1 MRIKSEFT
9 EKEKTERTRR
19 ANAAILKGYPTI
31 AGFIREFRK
40 DYNPGEQNH
49 TVVKIINH
57 KNICRY
63 HEFCKKLRLDPFDLS
78 PLNEFTEN
86 RKVNLLEN
94 RILAMYCDLNRK
106 GRLRFFELLTDLW
119 SIEKYRRV

>member
-1 MRIKSEFT
+1 MKVKTEFT
-9 EKEKTERTRR
+9 EQDEKERIRR
-19 ANAAILKGYPTI
+19 AKIAILKEYPTI
-31 AGFIREFRK
+31 RSFIERFKSKFDTRNTNFTIG
-40 DYNPGEQNH
+40 D
-49 TVVKIINH
+49 TINK

-63 HEFCKKLRLDPFDLS
+63 LEFCRIVRLDPFDLS